1 MTLFRRIEDGA
12 YPVSEQFIRDTHP
25 NTSFPS
31 NIPIETILDFGFEP
45 VFETPQPEVKQW
57 QMVVE
62 KPPVKSK
69 KGNWEMVWEVVD
81 MPFNEITDQDGKVIK
96 TSKQVNAEYLERL
109 KLELIASV
117 TNLRYSIETGGIML
131 EDGTK
136 LSTSREHQ
144 SLMQNLYFSLKSK
157 LIESSQLKLG
167 NNTWVNV
174 TLDTF
179 EPIAKAVANH
189 VSNCFITE
197 KNHIDAIS
205 KITSFKQF
213 ESYDINANWPGKE

>member
-12 YPVSEQFIRDTHP
+12 YPVSEQFIRDSNP

-31 NIPIETILDFGFEP
+31 SISIETILDYGYEP
-45 VFETPQPEVKQW
+45 VFETPRPEAKQW
-57 QMVVE
+57 QMVIE

-96 TSKQVNAEYLERL
+96 TSKEVKNDYLERIKSEL
-109 KLELIASV
+109 KSTV
-117 TNLRYSIETGGIML
+117 TNLRYSIETGGIVVN
-131 EDGTK
+131 GNK
-136 LSTSREHQ
+136 IRTSREHQ
-144 SLMQNLYFSLKSK
+144 TTLHNLFVSLKLD
-157 LIESSQLKLG
+157 LIKSTQLKID
-167 NNTWVNV
+167 NETWIDV

-179 EPIAKAVANH
+179 EPIATAVANH
-189 VSNCFITE
+189 VATCFTVE

-205 KITSFKQF
+205 KITTFKQL
-213 ESYDINANWPGKE
+213 ESYDINANWPSKE

>member
-12 YPVSEQFIRDTHP
+12 YPVSEQFIRDIHP
-25 NTSFPS
+25 TTSFPS

-45 VFETPQPEVKQW
+45 VFETPKPEVKQW

-62 KPPVKSK
+62 KPPVKNK

-81 MPFNEITDQDGKVIK
+81 MPFDKITDQDGKVIK
-96 TSKQVNAEYLERL
+96 SSKEVKAEYLERL
-109 KLELIASV
+109 KTELISSV
-117 TNLRYSIETGGIML
+117 TSLRYNIETSGIIVN
-131 EDGTK
+131 DTNI
-136 LSTSREHQ
+136 STSREHQ
-144 SLMQNLYFSLKSK
+144 TLIQNLYFSLKSG
-157 LIESSQLKLG
+157 LIESSQLKI
-167 NNTWVNV
+167 NNTTWVNV

-189 VSNCFITE
+189 VSKCFITE

-213 ESYDINANWPGKE
+213 ESYDINANWPSKE